1 MLHLSEILIQHDD
14 LESFGDLV
22 QAVREGARQEHFF
35 RMDVRPPFPDTP
47 QNWEDVLESTFSGM
61 LDQQK

>member
-14 LESFGDLV
+14 LESFEDLV
-22 QAVREGARQEHFF
+22 NAVREGARQENFF

-47 QNWEDVLESTFSGM
+47 QNWEDILESTFSGM
-61 LDQQK
+61 LDQEK